1 MRPTPLP
8 SGQVRRLKPGE
19 TFRFR
24 CQPEVPCFT
33 ACCHD
38 LELALSPYDAL
49 RLRRRL
55 GIDSRELLDR
65 YVIVEDEDGAL
76 PHCFL
81 TMVDDGQASCIFL
94 TPAGCSVYPDRPSAC
109 RSYPLGRAAYRNA
122 QGEGTSVYHV
132 LLREE
137 HCQGFAAEEE
147 HDAAGYSADQGLEP
161 YNRMNDLLLPLVQ
174 HERLR
179 SGMTVF
185 PAQARLYLDTLYDI
199 DGFVRRLAQE
209 EAGSEPAEEAM
220 AAARADDDERLL
232 ACAVRWLVP
241 RLFPTAGA

>member
-1 MRPTPLP
+1 MRPAPLP
-8 SGQVRRLKPGE
+8 SGQVRRLKPDE
-19 TFRFR
+19 TFSFR
-24 CQPEVPCFT
+24 CQPGVPCFT

-38 LELALSPYDAL
+38 LELALGPYDVL

-55 GIDSRELLDR
+55 GISSRELLDR
-65 YVIVEDEDGAL
+65 YVIVEQEDGSL

-81 TMVDDGQASCIFL
+81 TMVDDGQASCVFL
-94 TPAGCSVYPDRPSAC
+94 TPQGCAVYPDRPAAC
-109 RSYPLGRAAYRNA
+109 RTYPLGRAAYRHS
-122 QGEGTSVYHV
+122 QGDGTSVYHV

-137 HCQGFAAEEE
+137 HCQGFAAEVQT
-147 HDAAGYSADQGLEP
+147 DAAGYSTDQGLDI

-185 PAQARLYLDTLYDI
+185 PAHAQLYLDTLFDI
-199 DGFVRRLAQE
+199 DGFVRRLADTTDSEQAQE
-209 EAGSEPAEEAM
+209 LRQAAGDGDE
-220 AAARADDDERLL
+220 ERLL
-232 ACAVRWLVP
+232 ACAVRWLLP